1 METSTV
7 RELSIG
13 HTILGVFVITTVT
26 VIIGMVTN
34 RCAPVFARNFE
45 RIAKIMA
52 TVLFIVIIAGAIYAE
67 RDTIFVAVN
76 TIGSK
81 EMMVPARITPRRI
94 KRAKVKG
101 ALDHTVFA
109 KLSEIRIRETDLLG
123 EDGFRITAEPGRW
136 ENGGAGDRP
145 ELNE

>member
-34 RCAPVFARNFE
+34 RYAPIFDRNFE
-45 RIAKIMA
+45 RVARMIA

-67 RDTIFVAVN
+67 RDTIFVDV
-76 TIGSK
+76 TIIGSK
-81 EMMVPARITPRRI
+81 EMMVPA
-94 KRAKVKG
+94 
-101 ALDHTVFA
+101 
-109 KLSEIRIRETDLLG
+109 
-123 EDGFRITAEPGRW
+123 
-136 ENGGAGDRP
+136 
-145 ELNE
+145 